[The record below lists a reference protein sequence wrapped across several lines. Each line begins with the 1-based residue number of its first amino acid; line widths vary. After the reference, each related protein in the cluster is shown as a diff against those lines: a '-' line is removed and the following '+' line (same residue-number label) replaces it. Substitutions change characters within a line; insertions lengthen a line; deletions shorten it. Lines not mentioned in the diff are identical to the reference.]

1 MRHDGPDPGR
11 PGILSGKVLI
21 VVPLISGA
29 NPSPPTRHP
38 EGTRPLGAGRGES
51 DLTPAKTPGLCAGRG
66 GEGIEQAGSAME
78 RAGGAEWC
86 RRVGESGR
94 DRTWRT
100 WRTWRSWRTS
110 QGRGERDSSRS
121 LGLGASIQNQ
131 RPLGTRSLWAVAVHP
146 AVQGVGPHWV
156 PGCRHQQG
164 AEPQPRPAGGS
175 PAAPE
180 SSPES
185 AGSPAS
191 QTALGSIVA
200 TTASPRSTTRD
211 GGISHPAMLSGRSS
225 HDNPPDRSRHLRLH
239 VCDHVLLQLYGLWPA
254 RVLPR

>member
-86 RRVGESGR
+86 RRVGESQA
-94 DRTWRT
+94 
-100 WRTWRSWRTS
+100 RSKMTNLANLANLAKLANFS
-110 QGRGERDSSRS
+110 
-121 LGLGASIQNQ
+121 GA
-131 RPLGTRSLWAVAVHP
+131 G
-146 AVQGVGPHWV
+146 
-156 PGCRHQQG
+156 
-164 AEPQPRPAGGS
+164 
-175 PAAPE
+175 
-180 SSPES
+180 
-185 AGSPAS
+185 
-191 QTALGSIVA
+191 
-200 TTASPRSTTRD
+200 
-211 GGISHPAMLSGRSS
+211 
-225 HDNPPDRSRHLRLH
+225 
-239 VCDHVLLQLYGLWPA
+239 
-254 RVLPR
+254 